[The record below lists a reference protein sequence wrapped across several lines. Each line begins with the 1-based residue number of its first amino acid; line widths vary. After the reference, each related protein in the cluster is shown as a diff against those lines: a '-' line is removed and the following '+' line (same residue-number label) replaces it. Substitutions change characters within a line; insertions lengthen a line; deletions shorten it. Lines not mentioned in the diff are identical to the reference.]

1 MNQWLIIKSTQIE
14 SIPRSINKTIN
25 SQPIWYHFN
34 EKKYINIIIKKTS
47 IIENVK
53 IKQRI
58 NKKNTGDLKIKST
71 VKKNVN
77 FAYDQLKA

>member
-1 MNQWLIIKSTQIE
+1 MKKIYQ
-14 SIPRSINKTIN
+14 
-25 SQPIWYHFN
+25 YHN
-34 EKKYINIIIKKTS
+34 KKTS

-71 VKKNVN
+71 VKKM
-77 FAYDQLKA
+77 

>member
-1 MNQWLIIKSTQIE
+1 MKKIYQYH
-14 SIPRSINKTIN
+14 NK
-25 SQPIWYHFN
+25 
-34 EKKYINIIIKKTS
+34 KKTS
-47 IIENVK
+47 IFENVK
-53 IKQRI
+53 IKQRS